1 MPVIGRQS
9 TLLIGVGGLGFV
21 SLMLWAL
28 NHAPFDA
35 SHAMVLPLVGLIM
48 IGVFVQSGFTPAA
61 LSYLAEIAEERP
73 EDRGAV
79 MGVYSVLFSVGQLVG
94 GLLAGPFAERMGI
107 NGLIV
112 LTGLF
117 CLVAL
122 FTVILLGRSERRY
135 ARAAAAAA

>member
-1 MPVIGRQS
+1 M
-9 TLLIGVGGLGFV
+9 GG
-21 SLMLWAL
+21 A
-28 NHAPFDA
+28 
-35 SHAMVLPLVGLIM
+35 
-48 IGVFVQSGFTPAA
+48 
-61 LSYLAEIAEERP
+61 
-73 EDRGAV
+73 
-79 MGVYSVLFSVGQLVG
+79 
-94 GLLAGPFAERMGI
+94 LAGPFAERMGI